1 MNILII
7 GGSGL
12 VGSTL
17 SKYLEPNNEIHLTTN
32 TRDVSDTYNKTKID
46 LLHDY
51 KKLEKLI
58 DDFKPNVIVNTAA
71 YPNVDFC
78 ETHKKESDYLH
89 VEIVKKLI
97 EKCCKTNSK
106 QIYLSSDAVFDG
118 NSNSKYIESDLTN
131 PLSHY
136 GKTKLNAEKIL
147 LESSS
152 SNTVLRTT
160 VIYGWHERSRFT
172 NWVLKK
178 LRNNEQ
184 VPGFID
190 QRNTPTLV
198 DDLALA
204 IKRIIEDDISGLYHA
219 VGKSCLSRYDFAL
232 LLAEKFEL
240 SKELVIPVIS
250 KNMQEAPR
258 PINGCLDCENLENI
272 INFKFSSIQT
282 GVNFMLDQRKDSNEF
297 FL

>member
-1 MNILII
+1 M
-7 GGSGL
+7 
-12 VGSTL
+12 
-17 SKYLEPNNEIHLTTN
+17 
-32 TRDVSDTYNKTKID
+32 
-46 LLHDY
+46 
-51 KKLEKLI
+51 
-58 DDFKPNVIVNTAA
+58 NVIG
-71 YPNVDFC
+71 
-78 ETHKKESDYLH
+78 
-89 VEIVKKLI
+89 
-97 EKCCKTNSK
+97 KTNSK

-219 VGKSCLSRYDFAL
+219 VGKSCLSRYD
-232 LLAEKFEL
+232 
-240 SKELVIPVIS
+240 
-250 KNMQEAPR
+250 
-258 PINGCLDCENLENI
+258 CWI
-272 INFKFSSIQT
+272 IT
-282 GVNFMLDQRKDSNEF
+282 
-297 FL
+297 